1 MKEFETNWPLV
12 YERDK
17 AKGDP
22 RVYEFAELWAQEIT
36 AETDAKTG
44 AMTPLI
50 INNAGNKAAE
60 MLGRSAIDVYS
71 YKYPISEAQV
81 LYQFW
86 VHGKE
91 FGRCMNV
98 KTKVIAIARR
108 VLEELNS
115 ELAKRGR

>member
-1 MKEFETNWPLV
+1 MTKFETNWPLA

-22 RVYEFAELWAQEIT
+22 RVYEFAELWAQKIT
-36 AETDAKTG
+36 AETNAKTG

-50 INNAGNKAAE
+50 INNAGNEAAKT
-60 MLGRSAIDVYS
+60 LGRGAIDIYS

-91 FGRCMNV
+91 FGRCMNI
-98 KTKVIAIARR
+98 KTKIIAIARNS
-108 VLEELNS
+108 LEEINS
-115 ELAKRGR
+115 QLAKQGR